1 MTGGALHILIVAAAG
16 VLGGIARFWV
26 SGVVARRIGE
36 RFPWG
41 TLVVNTT
48 GALGIGILAALLPA
62 SGVDAEGVLTLWL
75 ALAVGVLGSYTTVSS
90 FSLQTLALIRE
101 SEWLHAFLNIAGS
114 LTFCLAAGA
123 AGYLSVL
130 GILGR

>member
-1 MTGGALHILIVAAAG
+1 MTAGALHVLIVAVAG

-26 SGVVARRIGE
+26 SGIVARRIGE

-41 TLVVNTT
+41 TLAVNTT

-62 SGVDAEGVLTLWL
+62 FGVNGDGVLTLWL
-75 ALAVGVLGSYTTVSS
+75 ALVIGVLGSYTTVSS

-101 SEWLHAFLNIAGS
+101 SEWLRALLNIAGS
-114 LTFCLAAGA
+114 LGLCLAATT
-123 AGYLSVL
+123 AGYLS
-130 GILGR
+130 ILWIFGN

>member
-1 MTGGALHILIVAAAG
+1 MTAGALHILIVAAAG

-26 SGVVARRIGE
+26 SGLVARRIGE

-41 TLVVNTT
+41 TLAVNTT
-48 GALGIGILAALLPA
+48 GAAGIGMLAALLPA
-62 SGVDAEGVLTLWL
+62 FGAGGDGVLALWL

-101 SEWLHAFLNIAGS
+101 SALLRALLNIVGS
-114 LTFCLAAGA
+114 LGLCLAATT
-123 AGYLSVL
+123 AGYFSVL
-130 GILGR
+130 WNFGS

>member
-1 MTGGALHILIVAAAG
+1 MTAGALHILIVAAAG
-16 VLGGIARFWV
+16 VLGGIARFWI
-26 SGVVARRIGE
+26 SGLVARRIGE

-48 GALGIGILAALLPA
+48 GALAVGILAALLPGFGA
-62 SGVDAEGVLTLWL
+62 GDGAATPWL
-75 ALAVGVLGSYTTVSS
+75 ALVVGVLGSYTTVSS

-101 SEWLHAFLNIAGS
+101 SELLRAVLNMVLS
-114 LTFCLAAGA
+114 LGFCLAAAA

-130 GILGR
+130 GIFGE

>member
-1 MTGGALHILIVAAAG
+1 MTAGVLHTLIVAAAG

-26 SGVVARRIGE
+26 SGLVARRIGE

-48 GALGIGILAALLPA
+48 GALGIGVLAALMPPSGANGVPA
-62 SGVDAEGVLTLWL
+62 LWL
-75 ALAVGVLGSYTTVSS
+75 ALVVGVLGSYTTASS
-90 FSLQTLALIRE
+90 FSLQTLALMRE
-101 SEWLHAFLNIAGS
+101 SEWLRAFLNIAGS
-114 LTFCLAAGA
+114 LGLCLAATA

-130 GILGR
+130 

>member
-1 MTGGALHILIVAAAG
+1 MTAGALHILIVATAG

-26 SGVVARRIGE
+26 SGLVARRIGE

-48 GALGIGILAALLPA
+48 GAAGIGMLAALLPA
-62 SGVDAEGVLTLWL
+62 FGAGGDGVLALWL

-90 FSLQTLALIRE
+90 FSLQTLALIRD
-101 SEWLHAFLNIAGS
+101 SELLRAFLNIVGS
-114 LTFCLAAGA
+114 LGLCLAATT
-123 AGYLSVL
+123 AGYFSVL
-130 GILGR
+130 WIFGS